1 MIDVIEFGGITAQVV
16 RKSIK
21 HVHLSVCPP
30 TGAVRISAPHRV
42 ELESIRL
49 FAASRLDWIRATKGD
64 FWPKNGKRRVNIC
77 RAKAIM
83 CGGGVAC

>member
-42 ELESIRL
+42 SWNR
-49 FAASRLDWIRATKGD
+49 FACLRHRA
-64 FWPKNGKRRVNIC
+64 
-77 RAKAIM
+77 
-83 CGGGVAC
+83 